1 MQPQPQPIRLP
12 HSGLTVPDPRYTVT
26 SYQGH
31 ETHDGVAFTAT
42 LRLHNK
48 IIGRIEND
56 GHGGPDIFYPN
67 TAGGMR
73 EQRDAL
79 EAFAARCTDARG
91 VTPDVELLLG
101 DLVTEYETTRAIARA
116 AKRGNTLLRLLQ
128 DHEFGDGPMGW
139 PSQTATT
146 EARPA
151 GAADRERLRAHLLG
165 DPELAPP
172 ALAWWQI
179 WDADSSSWI
188 DVTDRPAHL
197 SADRH

>member
-1 MQPQPQPIRLP
+1 VQTPPIRLP
-12 HSGLTVPDPRYTVT
+12 HSGLTVPDARYTVT
-26 SYQGH
+26 SYRRH

-42 LRLHNK
+42 LRLNGK
-48 IIGRIEND
+48 IIGHIEND
-56 GHGGPDIFYPN
+56 GGGGSDIFYPN

-101 DLVTEYETTRAIARA
+101 DLVTEYETSRAIARA
-116 AKRGNTLLRLLQ
+116 ATRGNALLRLMQ
-128 DHEFGDGPMGW
+128 DHDYGDGPVGW
-139 PSQTATT
+139 PFQTATT

-151 GAADRERLRAHLLG
+151 GATDRERLRAHLLG

-179 WDADSSSWI
+179 GDADANRWI
-188 DVTDRPAHL
+188 DVTNRPAHMP
-197 SADRH
+197 ADRH